1 MAVFSSSVGAVTV
14 FGFDLSLGVLT
25 GVTAVA
31 LVVLLGLSALFSAA
45 ETALFSI
52 SSHRLEEL
60 VEEGRP
66 RADAVAALREDP
78 HRLLVTILAGNTLA
92 NLAMAAIATGLL
104 ALVVSPF
111 AAVAGGVLGVA
122 ALVLLFGESAPR
134 SYAVEHTE
142 SLALALARPI
152 RLSEY
157 ALYPLVTLFDWLT
170 RVVNRLVGGGGAIE
184 TPYLTRDEL
193 EALIETGEREGVI
206 DEDERE
212 LLQRVFRFTE
222 TISKEVMTP
231 RLDVTA
237 IPAEASV
244 AEAIDVAI
252 QSSHERLPVYDANLD
267 NVVGVVAVQDLVR
280 EHTYGERSDPVLRDL
295 TTPTLHVPE
304 SKAVDELLREMR
316 AERLHMVIVIDE
328 FGTTEGIVTLE
339 DIVEEVVG
347 EILDGEEEQP
357 IEVVREGEIVVRG
370 EVNIDEVNDALEI
383 DLPEG
388 EEFETIAGF
397 VFNRAGRLV
406 EEGETFAYDGTD
418 ITVEEVENTRIMKAR
433 VERTERP
440 IERAVDEG

>member
-1 MAVFSSSVGAVTV
+1 MAVFSPVGAVTV
-14 FGFDLSLGVLT
+14 FGLDLSLGVLA

-31 LVVLLGLSALFSAA
+31 LLVLLSLSALFSAA
-45 ETALFSI
+45 EIALFSL
-52 SSHRLEEL
+52 SPHRLDEL
-60 VEEGRP
+60 VEERRP

-92 NLAMAAIATGLL
+92 NLTMAAIAVGSL
-104 ALVVSPF
+104 ALVVDPLV
-111 AAVAGGVLGVA
+111 AVVGGVLGVA

-142 SLALALARPI
+142 SLALRLARPI

-157 ALYPLVTLFDWLT
+157 ALYPLVALFDWLT

-212 LLQRVFRFTE
+212 LFQRVFRFTE
-222 TISKEVMTP
+222 TIAKEVMTP

-252 QSSHERLPVYDANLD
+252 QSGHERLPVYDANLD

-357 IEVVREGEIVVRG
+357 IEVIREGEIVVRG

-433 VERTERP
+433 VERTR
-440 IERAVDEG
+440 RAVSETVEEG